1 MFTRVLSAF
10 LIVGALS
17 PGMLMPIVV
26 ADPAVSVSQSTDAS
40 VAATIRI
47 TDSGFDPDR
56 VTIELGET
64 VAWVNSTAQV
74 HRVSG
79 GFGYRFFLPLVIRNQ
94 ATQRVATASSDTAV
108 ASATADW
115 SSSDIQPGELFTHT
129 FTTAGDHRY
138 YLMGN
143 PGLTGMIT
151 VGSALQPD
159 FQLSVS
165 PSSQGILPGTAA
177 VYTVTITG
185 SDGFSAPVTLSV
197 DNLPTDAVA
206 AWESNPVAPTAS
218 TTLTIATAATTVPGS
233 YTMTAVGQS
242 GALSHDTSLI
252 VTISEIPCLP
262 VAGATFVSDNPVEV
276 GQTVHFTASFSP
288 ADATTPITYTWDFGN
303 GPEASNHVV
312 SHTFA
317 VTGTYPVTLTL
328 TNPCSYA
335 SHTEYLLVVEQHV
348 WVPAPLQ
355 NGSFEGGTWRETLT
369 GEVFSE
375 ISVPENWIAFW
386 NHDEDYWGRPE
397 MKVIQRVPPYL
408 DPPRVYSG
416 TQALQWFTRWRNF
429 DAGFFQQ
436 IPSEI
441 GHLYRAEGYAH
452 AWYSEFDNASLSQT
466 KDQHGSARTIQNG
479 DLGMEMM
486 IGIDPNGG
494 QDPWSEDIVWTS
506 ENIYDQYGKVTVQ
519 AMAEAPTIT
528 LFIRARTLFA
538 FSHCDTYWD
547 EVSLEVLH

>member
-94 ATQRVATASSDTAV
+94 ATQRMATASSDTAV

-129 FTTAGDHRY
+129 FTTEGDHRY
-138 YLMGN
+138 YLVGD
-143 PGLTGMIT
+143 PGLTGIIT

-242 GALSHDTSLI
+242 GALSHDTSLT
-252 VTISEIPCLP
+252 VTINEIPCLP

-312 SHTFA
+312 
-317 VTGTYPVTLTL
+317 PVTLTL

-335 SHTEYLLVVEQHV
+335 SHTEYLLVVEQHG

-355 NGSFEGGTWRETLT
+355 NGSFEGGTWRKTLT
-369 GEVFSE
+369 GEEFGE
-375 ISVPENWIAFW
+375 ISVPEDWIAFW
-386 NHDEDYWGRPE
+386 NTNSDWDRPE
-397 MKVIQRVPPYL
+397 MRTIQAVPPYL
-408 DPPRVYSG
+408 DPPRIYSG
-416 TQALQWFTRWRNF
+416 TQALSWFTFYRNG
-429 DAGFFQQ
+429 DAGVCQQ
-436 IPSEI
+436 VPAEV
-441 GHLYRAEGYAH
+441 GQLYRAQGHAH
-452 AWYSEFDNASLSQT
+452 VWYSQRDNPYLSEW
-466 KDQHGSARTIQNG
+466 KDGSGIWYVIPDG
-479 DLGMEMM
+479 DPGMEVM
-486 IGIDPNGG
+486 IGIDPAGG
-494 QDPWSEDIVWTS
+494 QDPWSEDVVWTS
-506 ENIYDQYGKVTVQ
+506 ENIYDQYGKVAVQ
-519 AMAEAPTIT
+519 TIAEAPTVT
-528 LFIRARTLFA
+528 VFIRARTLYPFKHA
-538 FSHCDTYWD
+538 DAYWD
-547 EVSLEVLH
+547 EISLEVLH